1 MEQEVESVTS
11 ITSARSG
18 NNREDLRQ
26 HNLSVVL
33 NLVHK
38 HRSISRSEITF
49 RTGLTRST
57 TLDLVGELVQLG
69 LVEESE
75 GANSKG
81 VGRPSINVTPVESVV
96 SFSVVPTKHNV
107 TVAVVSM
114 SGSVLMKARETTNI
128 FATADEVAK
137 VSADIIAGLR
147 KRLKPG
153 TRVAGVGVSI
163 PGQVNIST
171 NTVRNSPHLKWIE
184 EPFGLALEDLVQL
197 PVRLDN
203 NGSITSAAE
212 RDFGAGRGFEN
223 IVYLLGTDGGIGGG
237 VVMDGKLIR
246 GSTGYAGELG
256 HMRISESKLEDSMG
270 IAGTLEA
277 IVRRTELEDVL
288 GLDDPDDEELSRAIR
303 TSKSP
308 RVRRTLDRQIE
319 LLGIGIANLVNIFN
333 PEVVL
338 LGGFL
343 SDLFNVDDYKLISHI
358 RRSALPGAREKVQIR
373 TAELGAN
380 LQIIGAAQLGFSNL
394 LQNPAG
400 ATLHTP

>member
-1 MEQEVESVTS
+1 MELEVESVTS
-11 ITSARSG
+11 ITAARSG

-38 HRSISRSEITF
+38 YRSISRSEITF
-49 RTGLTRST
+49 RTGLNRST
-57 TLDLVGELVQLG
+57 TLDLVGQLVQLG
-69 LVEESE
+69 LVEENE

-96 SFSVVPTKHNV
+96 SFSVVPTAHNV

-114 SGSVLMKARETTNI
+114 AGSVLMKARETTSI
-128 FATADEVAK
+128 FPPADEVAK
-137 VSADIIAGLR
+137 VAADIIAGLR

-184 EPFGLALEDLVQL
+184 EPFGLALEDLVKL

-270 IAGTLEA
+270 LTGTLEA
-277 IVRRTELEDVL
+277 IVRRTEIEEVL

-319 LLGIGIANLVNIFN
+319 LLGVGVANLVNIFN

-343 SDLFNVDDYKLISHI
+343 SDLFNVDDYKLISQI

-380 LQIIGAAQLGFSNL
+380 LQIIGAAQLGFANL
-394 LQNPAG
+394 LEDPAG

>member
-26 HNLSVVL
+26 HNLSVVM

-49 RTGLTRST
+49 RTGLNRST

-343 SDLFNVDDYKLISHI
+343 SDLFNVDDYKLISQI

>member
-1 MEQEVESVTS
+1 MTQEQD
-11 ITSARSG
+11 SAVLSSATRTG

-33 NLVHK
+33 GLVHK
-38 HRSISRSEITF
+38 HRTISRSEITF
-49 RTGLTRST
+49 RTGLNRST
-57 TLDLVGELVQLG
+57 TLDLVGQLVQLG
-69 LVEESE
+69 LVEENE
-75 GANSKG
+75 GANAKG
-81 VGRPSINVTPVESVV
+81 VGRPSINVVPAESVV

-114 SGSVLMKARETTNI
+114 SGTVLMKVRETTSI
-128 FATADEVAK
+128 FPSAEEVAK
-137 VSADIIAGLR
+137 VTADIIIGLR
-147 KRLKPG
+147 KRLKSG
-153 TRVAGVGVSI
+153 TRIAGVGVSI

-184 EPFGLALEDLVQL
+184 EPFGLALQDQVNL
-197 PVRLDN
+197 PVFLDN

-223 IVYLLGTDGGIGGG
+223 IVYILGTDGGIGGG

-270 IAGTLEA
+270 LSGTLEA
-277 IVRRTELEDVL
+277 MVRRIELEEVL

-303 TSKSP
+303 TTKSP
-308 RVRRTLDRQIE
+308 RVRRVLDRQIE
-319 LLGIGIANLVNIFN
+319 LLGVGIANLVNIFN

-343 SDLFNVDDYKLISHI
+343 SDLFNVDDYKLISQI
-358 RRSALPGAREKVQIR
+358 RRSALPGAREKVQVR

-380 LQIIGAAQLGFSNL
+380 LQLVGAAQLGFSQVL
-394 LQNPAG
+394 ADPAG
-400 ATLHTP
+400 TELHKP